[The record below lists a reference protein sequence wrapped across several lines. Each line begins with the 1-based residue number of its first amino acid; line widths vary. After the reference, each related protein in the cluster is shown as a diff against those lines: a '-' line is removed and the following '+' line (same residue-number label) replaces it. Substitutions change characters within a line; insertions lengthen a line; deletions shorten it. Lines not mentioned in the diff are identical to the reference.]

1 MGLSYGSIKELFY
14 MKLYVPFA
22 LDCEQQLK
30 DFCYDYL
37 NKNWNFRSEKIFRV
51 DTSLDIVKLLNAELA
66 AKGLPPTL
74 TFSIFSRG
82 KGNKQGIHVDTA
94 GEGWTIWKSGI
105 YIPLMGMSGSKL
117 RWFDPELGTVE
128 QQTTLPHVNSTGSVT
143 KRLAVTYPGKLPIIE
158 EKEFTSCHIINTT
171 VPHRAE
177 ASVNEPRASLTIRL
191 QTNPDLISLFS
202 PIEQD
207 SVLDL
212 TPTI

>member
-1 MGLSYGSIKELFY
+1 MGFGYGSIKELYY
-14 MKLYVPFA
+14 MKLHIPFA

-37 NKNWNFRSEKIFRV
+37 NKNWNFQTEKIFRV
-51 DTSLDIVKLLNAELA
+51 DTSLDIVKLLNVELDE
-66 AKGLPPTL
+66 KGLPPTL

-82 KGNKQGIHVDTA
+82 KSNKQGIHIDTA

-105 YIPLMGMSGSKL
+105 YIPLMGMAGSRM

-128 QQTTLPHVNSTGSVT
+128 KQITLSHVNSTGSGT

-177 ASVNEPRASLTIRL
+177 ASLTEPRASLTIRL

-202 PIEQD
+202 PTEQD
-207 SVLDL
+207 SVPDL